1 MSATFLLACFVWL
14 KESTFETRKNAFYF
28 TLKALFVQGPGTSFQ
43 VEVFVDFFLYI
54 YNVTQTGQNSPTDY
68 VHFPSYSVK
77 YICFMLRHLMTPWNL
92 SI

>member
-28 TLKALFVQGPGTSFQ
+28 TLKAKGLELVSRSKFLWIF
-43 VEVFVDFFLYI
+43 FFFFLN
-54 YNVTQTGQNSPTDY
+54 NVTQTGQNSPTDY

-77 YICFMLRHLMTPWNL
+77 YICFMLRHLMTP
-92 SI
+92 